1 MDEHQLMEEGFYNI
15 YGKAG
20 ARTEMPGCSLCMGNQ
35 ARVAPNTTVVSTSTR
50 NFPNRLGQGSNVYL
64 ASAELASVAA
74 VLGKLPTPEE
84 YQQYAAQIDSMS
96 SDIYKYLNFDRI
108 GEYTDAADQV
118 DTKKIAAAQLT

>member
-1 MDEHQLMEEGFYNI
+1 
-15 YGKAG
+15 
-20 ARTEMPGCSLCMGNQ
+20 
-35 ARVAPNTTVVSTSTR
+35 
-50 NFPNRLGQGSNVYL
+50 L

-96 SDIYKYLNFDRI
+96 ADIYKYLNFDKI
-108 GEYTDAADQV
+108 EDYTNAAGSV